1 MDVRIGIWQ
10 TAVQQFKVNP
20 LLGHG
25 PLTYMQVYPQFNGIA
40 TQHAHNIFL
49 DALINF
55 GILGVVPLIIFI
67 VNRLKEAFRL
77 CDIRKA
83 LVLALTV
90 IVMIHGLLDA
100 TIFWSQTSFLY
111 LSLLM
116 MTVNL
121 KTDEA

>member
-1 MDVRIGIWQ
+1 
-10 TAVQQFKVNP
+10 
-20 LLGHG
+20 
-25 PLTYMQVYPQFNGIA
+25 MQVYPQFNGIA

-55 GILGVVPLIIFI
+55 GILGVGPLIIFI

-90 IVMIHGLLDA
+90 IVDVYKRQVFINKGDFKKWMKKPYWPIRYA
-100 TIFWSQTSFLY
+100 S
-111 LSLLM
+111 
-116 MTVNL
+116 
-121 KTDEA
+121 